1 MGNNG
6 KGQAVAGLVLGI
18 AGLVFSF
25 LGTWFSVLALPMS
38 IVGLV
43 LAVMGGKKLKAAGAP
58 AGIATAGLV
67 LGIIAVVFSVR
78 LVKTRGGRIGHIII
92 WVVML
97 ALLGCS
103 GYMEYYVQRHG
114 NQAALAYSI
123 MSTGICI
130 YVVLALVLRASAA
143 KKKRISN

>member
-6 KGQAVAGLVLGI
+6 KGQAIAGLVLSI

-43 LAVMGGKKLKAAGAP
+43 LAVMGGKKLKAVGAP

-67 LGIIAVVFSVR
+67 LGIIAVVFSAIFFF
-78 LVKTRGGRIGHIII
+78 T
-92 WVVML
+92 
-97 ALLGCS
+97 C
-103 GYMEYYVQRHG
+103 
-114 NQAALAYSI
+114 
-123 MSTGICI
+123 GICTLC
-130 YVVLALVLRASAA
+130 VAA
-143 KKKRISN
+143 KINDGLNGDLGEINDLLNSLK

>member
-6 KGQAVAGLVLGI
+6 KGQAIAGLVLSI
-18 AGLVFSF
+18 VGLVFSF

-67 LGIIAVVFSVR
+67 LGIIAVVFSAIFFF
-78 LVKTRGGRIGHIII
+78 T
-92 WVVML
+92 
-97 ALLGCS
+97 C
-103 GYMEYYVQRHG
+103 
-114 NQAALAYSI
+114 
-123 MSTGICI
+123 GICTI
-130 YVVLALVLRASAA
+130 CVAA
-143 KKKRISN
+143 EINKANGELNNFLNSLQ

>member
-6 KGQAVAGLVLGI
+6 KGQAIAGLVLSI
-18 AGLVFSF
+18 VGLVFSF

-67 LGIIAVVFSVR
+67 LGIIAVVFSAIFFF
-78 LVKTRGGRIGHIII
+78 T
-92 WVVML
+92 
-97 ALLGCS
+97 C
-103 GYMEYYVQRHG
+103 
-114 NQAALAYSI
+114 
-123 MSTGICI
+123 GICTI
-130 YVVLALVLRASAA
+130 CVAAEINNGLNDLNDLA
-143 KKKRISN
+143 NQFGGF